1 MPNIAVVST
10 AHIHTKSFL
19 ENLAKGADGRKAYAI
34 WDDIP
39 ERGQRYAEQFGAKF
53 VPKLGKLLVDKAV
66 DGFLICAE
74 NTRHWPLL
82 RRVLPVGKPVMCE
95 KPLCTT
101 VHEAR
106 KAAAILKKHPTKLI
120 CGYFQPFSGTMQAV
134 RKTLEDK
141 ALGAVTAARF
151 RNAHHAAYG
160 RWFDNP
166 DLMWFTIPGLSGGGA
181 MMDMG
186 THAVHLLRT
195 LLGPVTEVWADLR
208 NQTGI
213 YVAVDDF
220 GIAHLKFASG
230 VMGTVEAAW
239 TQTGGIDGLEIV
251 GSAKTLW
258 NAGKG
263 QYVVGG
269 PGEEPAPLAPQAER
283 PTRVDRLIAAI
294 GGQVSDQELADDLA
308 AILDS
313 VLIMS
318 AIYRSSKSGSWEKVK
333 SIHGEPEAP
342 VVMEVPDGKPLG
354 T

>member
-19 ENLAKGADGRKAYAI
+19 ENLAQGADGRKAYAI
-34 WDDIP
+34 WDDVP
-39 ERGQRYAEQFGAKF
+39 ERGQKYAEQFGAQF
-53 VPKLGKLLVDKAV
+53 VPKLGDLLRDKAV

-74 NTRHWPLL
+74 NTRHWALL
-82 RRVLPVGKPVMCE
+82 RRVLPIGKPVLCE

-106 KAAAILKKHPTKLI
+106 KAAALLHKHPTKLI
-120 CGYFQPFSGTMQAV
+120 CGYFQPFSGTMQAAA
-134 RKTLEDK
+134 KMLAEK
-141 ALGAVTAARF
+141 ALGAVTTARY

-160 RWFDNP
+160 RWFDKP
-166 DLMWFTIPGLSGGGA
+166 DLLWFTIPGLSGGGA

-195 LLGPVTEVWADLR
+195 LLGPVTEVWADVR
-208 NQTGI
+208 NMTGI

-239 TQTGGIDGLEIV
+239 IQTGGLGGLEIC
-251 GSAKTLW
+251 GAQKAIW
-258 NAGKG
+258 NTGKE
-263 QYVVGG
+263 YVVGT
-269 PGEEPAPLAPQAER
+269 PGEEPVPLAPLPER
-283 PTRVDRLIAAI
+283 PTRIDRLIAVI
-294 GGQVSDQELADDLA
+294 LGQVSDQELADDLA

-313 VLIMS
+313 VLIMV
-318 AIYRSSKSGSWEKVK
+318 AIYKSSKSGVWEKVK
-333 SIHGEPEAP
+333 TIHGEPEQP
-342 VVMEVPDGKPLG
+342 VAIEVPDEKPLG
-354 T
+354 V